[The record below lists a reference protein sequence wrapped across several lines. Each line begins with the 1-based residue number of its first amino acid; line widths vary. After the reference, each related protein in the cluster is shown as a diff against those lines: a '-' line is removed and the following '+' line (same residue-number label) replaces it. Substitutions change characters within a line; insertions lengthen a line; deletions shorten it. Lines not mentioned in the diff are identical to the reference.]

1 MSRVQ
6 CWPVLTHPSP
16 LSCTDTRSD
25 TPIIPG
31 SSYGV
36 QKTIGEFYAFDYG
49 RKGYLDTR
57 SLRLPT
63 VAIRTGA
70 VS

>member
-1 MSRVQ
+1 MGKTKTVA
-6 CWPVLTHPSP
+6 
-16 LSCTDTRSD
+16 DDSD

-36 QKTIGEFYAFDYG
+36 EKTIGELYAYDYG

-57 SLRLPT
+57 SCRLPT

-70 VS
+70 VSLSFLQT